1 MPPICENINDINQRI
16 KRACEKSARNPE
28 DVQLIAISKT
38 KPLDDIKEAF
48 NCGQLHFGE
57 NRAKE
62 LQDKMDTYENE
73 DIQWHMVGNLQTNKI
88 KYMVERVNWIHSIE
102 KTKYLKE
109 IEKRAGRIGRTINT
123 LIQVNISD
131 EDQKSGC
138 TPDEVQKILDYARP
152 LNHAN
157 VRGLMGMATFTD
169 DMDVVRDEFKLL
181 KELFDKHAETNEGSV
196 QLEHLSMGMTDDM
209 EVAIEEGSTMVRV
222 GRAIFGE
229 RNYD

>member
-1 MPPICENINDINQRI
+1 MSDICQNIESVKERVA
-16 KRACEKSARNPE
+16 KACKEAGRDPE
-28 DVQLIAISKT
+28 EVRLVAVSKT
-38 KPLDDIKEAF
+38 KPLDDIKAAF
-48 NCGQLHFGE
+48 DCGQLHFGE

-73 DIQWHMVGNLQTNKI
+73 EIQWHMVGNLQTNKI

-109 IEKRAGRIGRTINT
+109 IEKRASRINRTINT
-123 LIQVNISD
+123 LVQINISG

-138 TPDEVQKILDYARP
+138 TPDDIKKLLDYARP
-152 LNHAN
+152 LEHAN
-157 VRGLMGMATFTD
+157 VRGLMGMASFTD
-169 DMDVVRDEFKLL
+169 DMDVVRDQFKML
-181 KELFDKHAETNEGSV
+181 KELFDKHAEKNEGGV
-196 QLEHLSMGMTDDM
+196 QLQELSMGMTNDM
-209 EVAIEEGSTMVRV
+209 EIAIQEGSTMVRV